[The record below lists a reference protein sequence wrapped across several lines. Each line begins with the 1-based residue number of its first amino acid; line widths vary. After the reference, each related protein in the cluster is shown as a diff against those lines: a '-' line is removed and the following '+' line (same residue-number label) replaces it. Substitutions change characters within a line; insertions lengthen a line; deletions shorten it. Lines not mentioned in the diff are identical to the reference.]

1 MSIRSNIKYP
11 QAVSIDNRR
20 DTLARTSGYKRRRFD
35 EVKPARPL
43 ERSKTSMLNLH
54 RGGSFRY
61 DLREI
66 MSQYEVSESVAA
78 SILATVL
85 AKGSRVSIES
95 AKAFVRDQEKAGAY
109 PSEASEEI
117 CDLLDRWSRYR

>member
-1 MSIRSNIKYP
+1 
-11 QAVSIDNRR
+11 
-20 DTLARTSGYKRRRFD
+20 
-35 EVKPARPL
+35 
-43 ERSKTSMLNLH
+43 MLNLH
-54 RGGSFRY
+54 RGNSFKY

-66 MSQYEVSESVAA
+66 LSQYEVDESTGA

-95 AKAFVRDQEKAGAY
+95 AKTFVRDQQKAGAY
-109 PSEASEEI
+109 PIEASEEI

>member
-1 MSIRSNIKYP
+1 M
-11 QAVSIDNRR
+11 
-20 DTLARTSGYKRRRFD
+20 
-35 EVKPARPL
+35 KPARPL
-43 ERSKTSMLNLH
+43 ESQKTSMLNLH
-54 RGGSFRY
+54 RGNSFKY

-66 MSQYEVSESVAA
+66 LSQYEVNESTSA
-78 SILATVL
+78 SVLATVL

-95 AKAFVRDQEKAGAY
+95 AKAFVREQEKAGAY

>member
-1 MSIRSNIKYP
+1 
-11 QAVSIDNRR
+11 
-20 DTLARTSGYKRRRFD
+20 
-35 EVKPARPL
+35 
-43 ERSKTSMLNLH
+43 MLNLH
-54 RGGSFRY
+54 RGNSFKY

-66 MSQYEVSESVAA
+66 FSQYEISESTSA

>member
-1 MSIRSNIKYP
+1 
-11 QAVSIDNRR
+11 
-20 DTLARTSGYKRRRFD
+20 
-35 EVKPARPL
+35 
-43 ERSKTSMLNLH
+43 MLNLH
-54 RGGSFRY
+54 RGNSFKY

-66 MSQYEVSESVAA
+66 LSQYEVNESTSA
-78 SILATVL
+78 SVLATVL

-95 AKAFVRDQEKAGAY
+95 AKAFVREQEKAGAY